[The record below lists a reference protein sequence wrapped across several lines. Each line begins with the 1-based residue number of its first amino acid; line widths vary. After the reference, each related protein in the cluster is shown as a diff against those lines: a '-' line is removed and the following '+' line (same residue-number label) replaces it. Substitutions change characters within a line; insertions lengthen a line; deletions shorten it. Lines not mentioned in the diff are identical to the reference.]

1 MKIHENIEELPAF
14 KNAVLTIGSFDG
26 VHQGH
31 KTIFRHLNKLAN
43 KFNGESVV
51 VTFSP
56 HPRSVIFPQDTSLQ
70 LLTLKKEKIEE
81 LSKLDIDH
89 LVIVPFTV
97 EFSQLHAE
105 EYIENFIYKK
115 FRPSCVVI
123 GYDHRFGRN
132 REGDVYL
139 LKEYSTHLDFVVI
152 EIEKQSIKEISI
164 SSTKIRNAIGAGKIR
179 EANELLGHNYALIG
193 KVEHGN
199 KLGQQLG
206 FPTANVRVD
215 HKLKLLPP
223 QGIYTA
229 TVEYEGELYGA
240 MLYYGTKPSVEK
252 AGAPLIEVNI
262 FDFDQNIYDEEIIIR
277 FVSFIRKDEKFED
290 LNKLRHQLRLDQVE
304 AKNQLEDQQIL
315 SGKKNKSVAIVILNY
330 NGLDH
335 LKSYLPALV
344 AQTPADEAKIYIV
357 DNASSDTSL
366 SWVEEHYPNIT
377 ICLLEENFGFAD
389 GYNKGLDKIQADYF
403 LLLNNDVKV
412 SEGWLSPLID
422 RMESDPDIV
431 AVQPKIKS
439 VRKPDYFEYAGAA
452 GGGMD
457 ILGYPFCRGRIFDT
471 IEEDIGQYDEPSSIF
486 WASGAAMLIKSDL
499 FFRSGGFDPDFF
511 AHQEEIDLSWR
522 LLRAGYKIHYEP
534 SSTVYHLGGGTLSY
548 VDPHKVFLNF
558 RNNIVTLIKN
568 EPGLKFIWLA
578 PVRIILDMG
587 AALKF
592 LADKKPQAAR
602 SVFKAYFY
610 VLKNLP
616 DLIKKRR
623 LNTQRVRDI
632 RNTRQLKSN
641 VGRVR
646 LSRSIVFDYF
656 LRNKKTYTQVKPA

>member
-1 MKIHENIEELPAF
+1 MKIHENIEELPDF
-14 KNAVLTIGSFDG
+14 KNAVITIGSFDG

-31 KTIFRHLNKLAN
+31 KTIFRHLNKIAN

-56 HPRSVIFPQDTSLQ
+56 HPRSIIFPQDSSLQ

-132 REGDVYL
+132 REGNVYL
-139 LKEYSTHLDFVVI
+139 LKEYSAHLDFEVI

-164 SSTKIRNAIGAGKIR
+164 SSTKIRNAIGDGKIQ
-179 EANELLGHNYALIG
+179 EANELLGHNYAVIG

-199 KLGQQLG
+199 KLGHQLG

-215 HKLKLLPP
+215 HKMKLLPP
-223 QGIYTA
+223 QGIYSA
-229 TVEYEGELYGA
+229 TVEYEDKVYGA

-252 AGAPLIEVNI
+252 TGLPLIEVNI
-262 FDFDQNIYDEEIIIR
+262 FDFDQNIYGEEIIIR
-277 FVSFIRKDEKFED
+277 FVTYIRKDEKFED
-290 LNKLRHQLRLDQVE
+290 LNELRHQLRLDQVVAQNHLRE
-304 AKNQLEDQQIL
+304 KDVL
-315 SGKKNKSVAIVILNY
+315 SEIKNKSVAIVILNY

-335 LKSYLPALV
+335 LQNFLPSLV
-344 AQTPADEAKIYIV
+344 AHTPENEARIYIV

-366 SWVEEHYPNIT
+366 KWIKENYPNIT
-377 ICLLEENFGFAD
+377 ISLLEENYGFAD

-403 LLLNNDVKV
+403 LLLNNDVMV
-412 SEGWLSPLID
+412 SKGWLEPLVS
-422 RMESDPDIV
+422 RMESNPDIV

-439 VRKPDYFEYAGAA
+439 VRQPEYFEYAGAA

-457 ILGYPFCRGRIFDT
+457 ILGYPFCRGRIFETVEKDK
-471 IEEDIGQYDEPSSIF
+471 GQYDIPESIF

-534 SSTVYHLGGGTLSY
+534 SSTVFHLGGGTLSY

-558 RNNIVTLIKN
+558 RNNIITLIKN
-568 EPGLKFIWLA
+568 EPGPKFLWLA
-578 PVRIILDMG
+578 PVRVILDVG
-587 AALKF
+587 AAFKF
-592 LADKKPQAAR
+592 LIDRKTPAAR
-602 SVFKAYFY
+602 SVFRAYLY
-610 VLKNLP
+610 VAKNLP
-616 DLIKKRR
+616 DLIKKRK
-623 LNTQRVRDI
+623 LNTRRIRDI

-641 VGRVR
+641 VGKVR